1 MNKLKLEINKYINV
15 KCDMTLRHHQVLI
28 CMPQLSG
35 TSKQPCHLKQ
45 KGRKQSDRVMAT
57 DKGRQFNKTEFNQPA
72 SSTKSKQTKTN
83 KPCAGATSLRLVK
96 GDEVWIERTRLEMQI
111 ERMFIPERGYG

>member
-1 MNKLKLEINKYINV
+1 MNRLKLELNKYINV
-15 KCDMTLRHHQVLI
+15 KCDMTLRHRQVLI

-45 KGRKQSDRVMAT
+45 KGRKQSDHVMVT
-57 DKGRQFNKTEFNQPA
+57 DKGRQFNKTELNQPA

-83 KPCAGATSLRLVK
+83 EPCAGVTSLRLVK
-96 GDEVWIERTRLEMQI
+96 GDEVWIERIGLEMQI
-111 ERMFIPERGYG
+111 